1 MVRPGSERPTGR
13 RSARTRGRFGRET
26 PSSKPGRWAR
36 KRDAAEGSRREHKRR
51 ERGRNPTR
59 PWDFAARGPPR
70 ASAKSPRVERRTS
83 VNRSPCGR
91 RTSLGAGAGM
101 STPPCRQYTRIGGE
115 IPRDSVIHHSGGDT
129 TPCLFFDKQPERRG
143 HRGCVLCHH
152 LPPGFPQL
160 RPGDRSASAMDRLA
174 LNNRMALLHLE
185 EGCLEVAI

>member
-13 RSARTRGRFGRET
+13 RSARTRAALTGN
-26 PSSKPGRWAR
+26 SVSKPGRWAR

-91 RTSLGAGAGM
+91 RTSLGLAPGM
-101 STPPCRQYTRIGGE
+101 STPPCRQYTRIGGRFHE
-115 IPRDSVIHHSGGDT
+115 IPSFTIPGETLLPACSSTSNQNGADT
-129 TPCLFFDKQPERRG
+129 
-143 HRGCVLCHH
+143 
-152 LPPGFPQL
+152 
-160 RPGDRSASAMDRLA
+160 
-174 LNNRMALLHLE
+174 
-185 EGCLEVAI
+185 EVAFYVTIFHPDSRNFALGIAQPAPWIGWL